1 VERSEI
7 RYASYGILRT
17 VSSMNS
23 TETVHVVDD
32 DPAVRDSLLVLL
44 GSAGFVV
51 RTHESAQ
58 AFLALAP
65 ELRGCVLTDVR
76 MPEIDGLEL
85 QQRLSE
91 CGAPLAVVVMTGQGD
106 VPVAVRAMKAGA
118 VDFLEKPFNDHEL
131 LDAVRRALE
140 QSQQLRDTESAAT
153 AAAARLGALTP
164 REREVF
170 DLLVAGRPTKTI
182 ARELGASPRT
192 IEVHR
197 GRVFEK
203 LQARSLPDLVRLMLA
218 AEPRT
223 GRRSPPQGPG
233 AEHESQSDRG
243 TPRGSGIQT
252 KQQ

>member
-1 VERSEI
+1 M
-7 RYASYGILRT
+7 
-17 VSSMNS
+17 SSP
-23 TETVHVVDD
+23 ETVHVVDD
-32 DPAVRDSLLVLL
+32 DPAVRDSLRLL
-44 GSAGFVV
+44 LESVGFAVC
-51 RTHESAQ
+51 THDTAQ

-85 QQRLSE
+85 QKRLTE

-118 VDFLEKPFNDHEL
+118 VDFLEKPFNDQEL

-140 QSQQLRDTESAAT
+140 QSQQLREAESAAT
-153 AAAARLGALTP
+153 AAADRLAALTP

-170 DLLVAGRPTKTI
+170 DLLVAGRPTKAI
-182 ARELGASPRT
+182 AKQLGASPRT

-203 LQARSLPDLVRLMLA
+203 LGARSLPDLVRLMLA
-218 AEPRT
+218 ADPKAA
-223 GRRSPPQGPG
+223 RRNPP
-233 AEHESQSDRG
+233 
-243 TPRGSGIQT
+243 
-252 KQQ
+252 